1 MKFVPRGGFPW
12 WALALCCTAL
22 VAQADVV
29 FDMVDIGN
37 AGNRADTTGHGS
49 VGYEY
54 RIGRYE
60 VTVAQYTEFLNAVAA
75 SDPYGLYRDSMGQ
88 SGGPG
93 NPFITR
99 SGEAGSYIYA
109 AVAGKENEPVR
120 WVSLYDGMRFCN
132 WLANGQGS
140 GDTETGSYTLS
151 LGVFTPRNAGATWAI
166 SSQDEWYKAAYY
178 DAEHDA
184 YRLYPNGSD
193 AEPAEPTDGTTP
205 REMNFGGLPYW
216 APEGTWEY
224 FTSIGETTGHSPYGV
239 CDMGGNVDEWT
250 DTADAYPYDFLR
262 ITRGG
267 AFNEDGSALSSGQ
280 SSIYEPDTE
289 GAGFGFRVAYIVP
302 EPNTLALLVVGSLAA
317 VFEWGRRRRR

>member
-1 MKFVPRGGFPW
+1 M
-12 WALALCCTAL
+12 
-22 VAQADVV
+22 

-49 VGYEY
+49 VSYNY
-54 RIGRYE
+54 QIGRYE
-60 VTVAQYTEFLNAVAA
+60 VSVAQYTAFLNAVAA
-75 SDPYGLYRDSMGQ
+75 SDPYGLY
-88 SGGPG
+88 SGDMETDPLGPS
-93 NPFITR
+93 ITR
-99 SGEAGSYIYA
+99 SGESGSYSYT
-109 AVAGKENEPVR
+109 AVSGKEDQPVR

-140 GDTETGSYTLS
+140 GDTENGSYTPS
-151 LGVFTPRNAGATWAI
+151 TGVFTPRNSGATWVI
-166 SSQDEWYKAAYY
+166 PSEDEWYKAAYY

-205 REMNFGGLPYW
+205 REMNFGGPPYW

-239 CDMGGNVDEWT
+239 YDMGGNVEEWT

-267 AFNEDGSALSSGQ
+267 AG
-280 SSIYEPDTE
+280 
-289 GAGFGFRVAYIVP
+289 GA
-302 EPNTLALLVVGSLAA
+302 
-317 VFEWGRRRRR
+317 